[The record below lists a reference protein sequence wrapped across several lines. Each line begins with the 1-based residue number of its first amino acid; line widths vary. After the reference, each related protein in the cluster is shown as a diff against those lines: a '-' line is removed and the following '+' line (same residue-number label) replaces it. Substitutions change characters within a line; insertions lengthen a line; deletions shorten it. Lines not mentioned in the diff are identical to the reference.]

1 MVFGNIV
8 THTLL
13 CATDV
18 GALIIALVHIQM
30 QVWDYGV
37 LRLEEVIVAHRQEIT
52 CVSFLDPLPCLATAD
67 MTGKILIWA
76 TRPHLNARSLLLVIR
91 NTVITAGG
99 VSGKAWDSEGHARA
113 QRKVLPIPVVCIA
126 FCHAAAVDTDTI
138 SRGTLQPQ
146 VPAERAADCEEV
158 DRSEKSSQPPPRQP
172 TEGQRSWPL
181 AEPSTTPEVAS
192 KLFTGD
198 ELGSIKV
205 WDLTG
210 VLLDKLGPVT
220 CGASRTEGKSAP
232 SPASSSRK
240 THQSVH
246 HRPGPLDGVVLQA
259 ALRFTELIE
268 IAKSL
273 RRGDDLPPSRPEADR
288 NKRHLKERP
297 GSKILIG
304 TKNARPIEN
313 TLSPRGQ
320 ITKSVA
326 KRLSEHSVVAKTT
339 ATGRSR
345 NRYQASRCR
354 QAPDSERYMRKPG
367 ESSIAASPRAACN
380 VSNGKHFAGPESR
393 TQEEVEAVLN
403 ARVDTISPVRS
414 WAGHDN
420 SVTSMKV

>member
-1 MVFGNIV
+1 MP
-8 THTLL
+8 
-13 CATDV
+13 
-18 GALIIALVHIQM
+18 LVHTQM
-30 QVWDYGV
+30 KVWDYGV

-76 TRPHLNARSLLLVIR
+76 TRPHLNARSLLLVLR

-99 VSGKAWDSEGHARA
+99 VSGKASDAGSHARA

-138 SRGTLQPQ
+138 SRGTPQPQ

-158 DRSEKSSQPPPRQP
+158 DRPEKSPQLPLRQP
-172 TEGQRSWPL
+172 AEGQRSWLL
-181 AEPSTTPEVAS
+181 AEPSTSPEVGS
-192 KLFTGD
+192 TLFTGD

-220 CGASRTEGKSAP
+220 CGASRTENKSAP

-246 HRPGPLDGVVLQA
+246 HRQGPLDGVVLQA

-273 RRGDDLPPSRPEADR
+273 RRGDDPPPPRPEADR
-288 NKRHLKERP
+288 NKLHLRERP
-297 GSKILIG
+297 GNQVLAG
-304 TKNARPIEN
+304 TKKARPIERK
-313 TLSPRGQ
+313 LSPRGQ
-320 ITKSVA
+320 NTKSVTE
-326 KRLSEHSVVAKTT
+326 RSSEHTVIAKTT

-345 NRYQASRCR
+345 NRYQASRRR
-354 QAPDSERYMRKPG
+354 QAPDSERHMRKPG
-367 ESSIAASPRAACN
+367 ESSIPASPRVACN
-380 VSNGKHFAGPESR
+380 VSNGKHIMGQESGA
-393 TQEEVEAVLN
+393 QEEVEAVLN
-403 ARVDTISPVRS
+403 AGVDTISPVRS
-414 WAGHDN
+414 WAGHEN